1 MCVIM
6 VIPKLCGAIN
16 NNYQQ
21 NFRGTP
27 QKIYGGVVKN
37 YQDALIWWEKLR
49 YAKYLDAHFNSDYDK
64 AIRAENYSFLD
75 KLTSYADK
83 SAFIEKF
90 CEFTK
95 FPNVKAVSEKIDS
108 TFKNCVKDVA
118 AKLNSTY
125 RENCFNIIDNG
136 YDPTCSVALKKSF
149 PGSDLDKGYIIL
161 EGNSNWL
168 DDKEVTNRFAG
179 GLWDNL
185 DQRIASLNHK
195 NTFPSIY
202 TKKQVENMLDKLD
215 LKAQKVE
222 SDSMKKG
229 ALKTLGVT
237 LLGTA
242 LGGFG
247 IALGS
252 AYLALVLS
260 NAQQDREKVVT
271 DPYEAAGINRAIAK
285 KLETPEE
292 REEAKNFAFFI
303 ETVLANIWKFPSGK
317 DNSFFSRIKDS
328 LFAVSSNVTQVKA
341 WQKKIDGG
349 YLKNKLRKRMQ
360 LQNDFNKMSTDT
372 KYNLVKD
379 VIKYCTD
386 EQSNMFNEYFR
397 NDDDI
402 DLRYERLLDS
412 LK

>member
-1 MCVIM
+1 
-6 VIPKLCGAIN
+6 
-16 NNYQQ
+16 
-21 NFRGTP
+21 
-27 QKIYGGVVKN
+27 
-37 YQDALIWWEKLR
+37 
-49 YAKYLDAHFNSDYDK
+49 
-64 AIRAENYSFLD
+64 
-75 KLTSYADK
+75 
-83 SAFIEKF
+83 
-90 CEFTK
+90 
-95 FPNVKAVSEKIDS
+95 
-108 TFKNCVKDVA
+108 
-118 AKLNSTY
+118 
-125 RENCFNIIDNG
+125 
-136 YDPTCSVALKKSF
+136 
-149 PGSDLDKGYIIL
+149 
-161 EGNSNWL
+161 
-168 DDKEVTNRFAG
+168 
-179 GLWDNL
+179 
-185 DQRIASLNHK
+185 
-195 NTFPSIY
+195 
-202 TKKQVENMLDKLD
+202 MLDKLD

-271 DPYEAAGINRAIAK
+271 DPYEAAEINRAIAK

-372 KYNLVKD
+372 KYDLVKD

-402 DLRYERLLDS
+402 DLRYEKLLNS